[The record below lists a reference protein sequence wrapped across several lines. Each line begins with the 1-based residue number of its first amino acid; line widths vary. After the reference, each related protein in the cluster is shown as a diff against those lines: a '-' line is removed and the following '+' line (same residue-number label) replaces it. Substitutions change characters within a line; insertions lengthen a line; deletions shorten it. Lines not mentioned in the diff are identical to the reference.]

1 MANPI
6 GVTFIPN
13 DQNQALG
20 PQQGQ
25 VEGGD
30 IGDLGRAF
38 KILSLH
44 LPRVLGASA
53 ISSPRLLTSPG
64 SNALPG
70 SVNPAAAVFDALLRA
85 MTGEAPP
92 TVPGA
97 NTAGSAFGLGGP
109 GASFA
114 PRVTPGVG
122 PTNLGPIGP
131 GLPRAGTPEPGLPRA
146 GMPEPGL
153 PRAGTPPPS
162 APPLL
167 EGSTIGSAASDPFA
181 DFFQRDP
188 FGGFP
193 GRGPRQ
199 V

>member
-97 NTAGSAFGLGGP
+97 NTAGSAFGP
-109 GASFA
+109 GSSFA

-122 PTNLGPIGP
+122 PTTGARAIVGRDP
-131 GLPRAGTPEPGLPRA
+131 GDRAGA
-146 GMPEPGL
+146 
-153 PRAGTPPPS
+153 TPPPTPPFPHPS
-162 APPLL
+162 DTVGPVIPDPAGPAP
-167 EGSTIGSAASDPFA
+167 DPFA
-181 DFFQRDP
+181 DFFRRDP
-188 FGGFP
+188 FGGVP

-199 V
+199 I